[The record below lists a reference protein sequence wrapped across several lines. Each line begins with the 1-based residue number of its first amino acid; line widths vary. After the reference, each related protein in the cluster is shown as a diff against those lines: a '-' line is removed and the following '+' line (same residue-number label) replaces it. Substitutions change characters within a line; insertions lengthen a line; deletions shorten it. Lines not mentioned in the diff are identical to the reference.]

1 MRFDL
6 TDLRLFLNINEAGT
20 ITDGAQR
27 SHMTLASASER
38 VKGMEEAVGAA
49 LLLRGRRGVQATPAG
64 RTLLHHARTV
74 LQQMDR
80 MRGELDLYG
89 QGLAGHVRLL
99 CNTAALSEYL
109 PDMLSGFLAR
119 YPQISVDLEEKMSY
133 DIADAIRA
141 GHADIGIVADSVDL
155 QGLETRIF
163 RHDALTLIVP
173 RDHELA
179 QRDSV
184 SLAEVA
190 HCAFVGLTE
199 GSALQEHIAHHAR
212 RSGKRLSYRVRLR
225 SLDAVCRM
233 VGQGI
238 GIGVVPK
245 AAALRCGRAAR
256 IKRVA
261 LSDPWAAR
269 DLMLCVR
276 SADDLPVYVKEMMR
290 CLLDAPGARPSG
302 AAVRP

>member
-38 VKGMEEAVGAA
+38 VKGMEEAVGVA

-119 YPQISVDLEEKMSY
+119 YPQISVDLEERMSY

-184 SLAEVA
+184 SLPEVA
-190 HCAFVGLTE
+190 HYAFVGLTE

-238 GIGVVPK
+238 GIGVVPR

-256 IKRVA
+256 IQRVA
-261 LSDPWAAR
+261 LSDPWASR

-276 SADDLPVYVKEMMR
+276 SADELPVYVKEMMR
-290 CLLDAPGARPSG
+290 FLLDSPGARQSG
-302 AAVRP
+302 AAARP

>member
-49 LLLRGRRGVQATPAG
+49 LLLRGRRGVQVTPAG
-64 RTLLHHARTV
+64 RTLLHHARSV
-74 LQQMDR
+74 LQQLDR

-89 QGLAGHVRLL
+89 QGLKGHVRLL

-109 PDMLSGFLAR
+109 PDILGGFLTR
-119 YPQISVDLEEKMSY
+119 HPQISVDLEERMSY
-133 DIADAIRA
+133 DIADAIRS
-141 GHADIGIVADSVDL
+141 GVADIGIVADSADL
-155 QGLETRIF
+155 QGLETHTF
-163 RHDALTLIVP
+163 RADPLTLIVP

-179 QRDSV
+179 QCKSV

-190 HCAFVGLTE
+190 HYAFVGLTE
-199 GSALQEHIAHHAR
+199 GSALQEHLAHHAR
-212 RSGKRLSYRVRLR
+212 RTGKRLSYRVRLR
-225 SLDAVCRM
+225 SFDAVCRM

-245 AAALRCGRAAR
+245 AAAVRCGRATR
-256 IKRVA
+256 IRRIA
-261 LSDPWAAR
+261 LTDAWASR

-276 SADDLPVYVKEMMR
+276 ATNELPVYVRQLMTVILEGGR
-290 CLLDAPGARPSG
+290 T
-302 AAVRP
+302 